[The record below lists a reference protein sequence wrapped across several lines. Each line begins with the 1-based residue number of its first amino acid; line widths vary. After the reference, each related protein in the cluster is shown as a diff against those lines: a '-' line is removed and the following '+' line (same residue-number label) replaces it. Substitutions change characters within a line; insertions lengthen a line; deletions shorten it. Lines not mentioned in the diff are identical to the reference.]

1 MGWLS
6 FILPLSPYFD
16 EQRDGSKL
24 FGMRLS
30 VWRGLRFVFNRALL
44 LNSHERSLEAL
55 EVSIK

>member
-1 MGWLS
+1 M
-6 FILPLSPYFD
+6 IH
-16 EQRDGSKL
+16 SKL